1 MVLLR
6 DTAGCVQGCASIMR
20 DVTGQ
25 WKKEKELRKRPIGK
39 ISPLGRGK
47 IMARKKVAIVGM
59 GFGGIRAARI
69 LAGHGLDVTLV
80 DRNNYHLFQPLL
92 YQVAT
97 AGLEQESIA
106 YPIRAMA
113 RHWPDTRFLLAEV
126 TAIDIDARRIRTV
139 TGDIS
144 YDYLVVGAGSITNFF
159 GLQSVERH
167 AFDLKELAH
176 AEELRNHI
184 LTAFERAVRE
194 PDPARKRALMTFVIV
209 GGGPTGVE
217 FAGAL
222 IELVHFVLAKDYPEL
237 KTQAARV
244 VLVEANDQLLAAMPE
259 KQRLYTL
266 KKLRSMSVEI
276 LLNASVVDASPERV
290 TLADGAVIPA
300 HTLFWSAG
308 VKAAPIAAHLGT
320 SRKHAGRV
328 PVEPDLSLPG
338 HPEVFVIGDMAYLE
352 QDGSALPMTAPV
364 AMQMGIYAGKA
375 ILAREDRQFLRPFHY
390 RDKGSMAT
398 IGRSAA
404 VASAFGMQFRG
415 HLAWLV
421 WLLLHLYYL
430 IGFRNRTVVMLNWIW
445 YYWFHERQVRLITR
459 RRSSP

>member
-1 MVLLR
+1 
-6 DTAGCVQGCASIMR
+6 
-20 DVTGQ
+20 
-25 WKKEKELRKRPIGK
+25 
-39 ISPLGRGK
+39 
-47 IMARKKVAIVGM
+47 
-59 GFGGIRAARI
+59 
-69 LAGHGLDVTLV
+69 
-80 DRNNYHLFQPLL
+80 LFQPLL

-106 YPIRAMA
+106 HPIRAMA
-113 RHWPDTRFLLAEV
+113 RRWQDTRFHLAEV
-126 TAIDIDARRIRTV
+126 TAIDIDARQIQTV

-159 GLQSVERH
+159 GLESVQRH

-184 LTAFERAVRE
+184 LTAFERAVIE

-222 IELVHFVLAKDYPEL
+222 VELVHFVLAKDYPEL
-237 KTQAARV
+237 STQAARV
-244 VLVEANDQLLAAMPE
+244 VLVEANDQLLATMPLSL
-259 KQRLYTL
+259 RIYTL
-266 KKLRSMSVEI
+266 RKLRSMSVEV
-276 LLNASVVDASPERV
+276 LLNARVMAAGPEQV

-308 VKAAPIAAHLGT
+308 VKAAPIAAQLGT
-320 SRKHAGRV
+320 SRQHGGRV

-352 QDGSALPMTAPV
+352 QGGSALPMTAPV

-375 ILAREDRQFLRPFHY
+375 ILAREKGRSLRPFHY

-404 VASAFGMQFRG
+404 VASAFGMNFRG
-415 HLAWLV
+415 YFAWV
-421 WLLLHLYYL
+421 IWLLLHLYYL

-459 RRSSP
+459 RESSP